1 MREVINWP
9 VRVWLLFALLNL
21 SVLVAVGVALSNTAL
36 LILGLTLATASI
48 AFSKSSRLVL
58 ILSDGL
64 LSVGRAQ
71 IEIKYVKDVLVLD
84 ESAMAYE
91 RGAGL
96 NPRAFLALRFWVKTG
111 VKIAL
116 NDPLDPTPYWL
127 VSTRR
132 AQELKEK
139 IGK

>member
-9 VRVWLLFALLNL
+9 LRVWLLFVLLNL
-21 SVLVAVGVALSNTAL
+21 SIIVAVGVALSNTVL
-36 LILGLTLATASI
+36 LILGLTLATATLALSI
-48 AFSKSSRLVL
+48 SSRLTL
-58 ILSDGL
+58 IVSDGF

-71 IEIKYVKDVLVLD
+71 IENKYIKEVYILD

-111 VKIAL
+111 VKILL